1 MSNGQN
7 IGQFSGDMDRNEV
20 EIDLNKFM
28 ALLQEK
34 SELKERIRELED
46 INKSAGQNADVPKR
60 FLPCLSA
67 GLAFYMSIK
76 RPGVDAGKITFLKQ
90 NYEELLERALT
101 EDSERASIFFKPKLR
116 AV

>member
-1 MSNGQN
+1 
-7 IGQFSGDMDRNEV
+7 
-20 EIDLNKFM
+20 
-28 ALLQEK
+28 
-34 SELKERIRELED
+34 
-46 INKSAGQNADVPKR
+46 
-60 FLPCLSA
+60 
-67 GLAFYMSIK
+67 MSIK